1 MRNIRFIEVFYD
13 CFLAVIFLSGLP
25 LVFSGYQAFQFF
37 MDHSV
42 YIDGVGKTYSYVA
55 ILEEL
60 HALMMLL
67 VFCFVFSD
75 FFRLYVFKQKIN
87 WKKDLSIVRFMKKL
101 YFLGIVFELCK
112 QSALSV
118 VTPDKSW
125 SGAVIWA
132 LVYFSGVAIFKV
144 YLSYLTKKEVDLVE

>member
-1 MRNIRFIEVFYD
+1 M
-13 CFLAVIFLSGLP
+13 IFLSGLP

-60 HALMMLL
+60 HALMMIL
-67 VFCFVFSD
+67 VAFFVFWD
-75 FFRLYVFKQKIN
+75 FFRLYAVKQKIN
-87 WKKDLSIVRFMKKL
+87 WKKDLSIVRFMKQL
-101 YFLGIVFELCK
+101 YFLGMAFELIK
-112 QSALSV
+112 QGTLRV
-118 VTPDKSW
+118 ITPDEFW
-125 SGAVIWA
+125 RGAVIWS

-144 YLSYLTKKEVDLVE
+144 YLSYLTRKEVDSVE